1 MQISDTTHRQTWNV
15 TDQDTLS
22 LGHSYRQSANGRGL
36 IHDQQNGA
44 LAGHSLDDGTEVCLV
59 LGQCLVED
67 FLTVAVDGN
76 CVMIA
81 LADIN
86 TDKNVDE
93 FDEFMVLDQ
102 RKPPRNSVL

>member
-1 MQISDTTHRQTWNV
+1 MPFR
-15 TDQDTLS
+15 
-22 LGHSYRQSANGRGL
+22 LGHRHRKRTNGRGL

-44 LAGHSLDDGTEVCLV
+44 LAGHSLDDGTEFCLV
-59 LGQCLVED
+59 LGQCPVKK
-67 FLTVAVDGN
+67 FLAIAVDGDR
-76 CVMIA
+76 VMIA